1 MPIKDENEYE
11 DLLAA
16 WSDLE
21 SGLGVILGNPESTQQ
36 FAHRVLQYDR
46 WMQALMQRDPDAGLY
61 LLFQLASNSPV
72 GYSASHALVCS
83 VLCHLLARELQLP
96 SRERESLV
104 HAALTMNVAMTAMQ
118 DVLANQTD
126 KPTAT
131 QQEMIRVHPV
141 KGAMLLGTL
150 GVQDE
155 DWLEI
160 VGGHHD
166 NRVDSGDFHEVAPAV
181 RLTRILKMV
190 DRYAAMISPRLSR
203 AGRSAT
209 ESARSV
215 MANASAKTDALGH
228 ALMRVVGLCPPG
240 TFVRMDSDE
249 LGVVLRRS
257 GKPNMP
263 YVAIVGGADGHLLA
277 TPRLHATAQ
286 GAPIIRSA
294 LPASSVRAQ
303 LNHYQILALGHPAA
317 TFSY

>member
-1 MPIKDENEYE
+1 MHVKDENEYE
-11 DLLAA
+11 DLLAE

-21 SGLGVILGNPESTQQ
+21 SGLGIILGSPESTQE

-61 LLFQLASNSPV
+61 LLFQLAGNSPV
-72 GYSASHALVCS
+72 GYSASHALVCG
-83 VLCHLLARELQLP
+83 VLCHLTANQLSLP
-96 SRERESLV
+96 PKERDSLV
-104 HAALTMNVAMTAMQ
+104 RAAFTMNVAMTAMQ
-118 DVLANQTD
+118 DVLANQSER
-126 KPTAT
+126 PSPV

-141 KGAMLLGTL
+141 KSAMLLGTM

-160 VGGHHD
+160 VGNHHD
-166 NRVDSGDFHEVAPAV
+166 NQGDGGDIHAASGTA
-181 RLTRILKMV
+181 RLTRILKLV

-209 ESARSV
+209 ESARAV
-215 MANASAKTDALGH
+215 MANSSAKSDELGH

-257 GKPNMP
+257 SKPNMP
-263 YVAIVGGADGHLLA
+263 FVAIVGGADGQLLPA
-277 TPRLHATAQ
+277 PRLHATAQ
-286 GAPIIRSA
+286 GAPAIRSA
-294 LPASSVRAQ
+294 LPASGVRAQ
-303 LNHYQILALGHPAA
+303 LNHFQILTLGYAA
-317 TFSY
+317 VSAF

>member
-1 MPIKDENEYE
+1 MQVKDENEYE

-21 SGLGVILGNPESTQQ
+21 SGLGVILGAPESTQQ

-72 GYSASHALVCS
+72 GYSASHALVCA
-83 VLCHLLARELQLP
+83 VLCHLMARELRLP
-96 SRERESLV
+96 TKERDSLV

-118 DVLANQTD
+118 DVLANQSERPSTQ
-126 KPTAT
+126 
-131 QQEMIRVHPV
+131 QQEMIRLHPV
-141 KGAMLLGTL
+141 KGAMLLGNM
-150 GVQDE
+150 GVRDE

-160 VGGHHD
+160 VGAHHD
-166 NRVDSGDFHEVAPAV
+166 NRVDIGEFAVLPPGV
-181 RLTRILKMV
+181 RLTRILKIV

-209 ESARSV
+209 ESARTV
-215 MANASAKTDALGH
+215 MANSSAKTDEIGH

-257 GKPNMP
+257 TKPNMP
-263 YVAIVGGADGHLLA
+263 FVAIVGGADGHLLPM
-277 TPRLHATAQ
+277 PRLHATAQ
-286 GAPIIRSA
+286 GAPLIRSA
-294 LPASSVRAQ
+294 LPASGVRAQ
-303 LNHYQILALGHPAA
+303 LNHYQILALGYSTGAI
-317 TFSY
+317 Y

>member
-21 SGLGVILGNPESTQQ
+21 SGLGVILGSPENTQQ
-36 FAHRVLQYDR
+36 FAHRVVQYDR
-46 WMQALMQRDPDAGLY
+46 WMQALVQRDPDAGLY

-83 VLCHLLARELQLP
+83 VLCHLLAKELQLP
-96 SRERESLV
+96 SKERESLV

-118 DVLANQTD
+118 DVLANQSE
-126 KPTAT
+126 KPTIA

-141 KGAMLLGTL
+141 KGAMLLGNM

-160 VGGHHD
+160 VGAHHD
-166 NRVDSGDFHEVAPAV
+166 NRVDAGDFNEVAPAV

-215 MANASAKTDALGH
+215 MANASAKSDALGH

-263 YVAIVGGADGHLLA
+263 YVAIVGGADGHLLP

-294 LPASSVRAQ
+294 LPASGVRAQ
-303 LNHYQILALGHPAA
+303 LNHYQILALGHPAT
-317 TFSY
+317 TFNY